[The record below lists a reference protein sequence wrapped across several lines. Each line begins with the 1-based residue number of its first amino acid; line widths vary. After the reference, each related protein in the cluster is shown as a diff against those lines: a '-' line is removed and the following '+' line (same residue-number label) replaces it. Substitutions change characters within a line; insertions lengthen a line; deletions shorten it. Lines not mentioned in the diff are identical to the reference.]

1 MQFYKSSV
9 FAVVALCAT
18 LFASSSAYA
27 ADADATGI
35 VPKLAISFNDKT
47 LASVGSVT
55 MAGQTSVSAD
65 KFVEATNGYALDMGA
80 VGSAVTLYS
89 GSTGQLSGNNSSAGA
104 DTAAPFSV
112 SIFGT
117 VPNTARQILF
127 QAQYYTSAR
136 GVSVGFDADGNLTYW
151 WVGNTSGWSTAQ
163 NITMPENHDWTK
175 VHHYVFSFGNG
186 TDGIM
191 RFYVDGQPVST
202 LSPLNNYK
210 AKESDDNYR
219 NPAAKSYQGLYL
231 GNGFAMN
238 KYSST
243 AGIVDDVRFYADSA
257 SAQAIDSVNYVLSD
271 AMVARLYRNLIGDD
285 AVVKIGT
292 AGYASLAAALDVV
305 QPGQTL
311 TLNDN
316 IVLTESATIPAGV
329 NIDFGEYAI
338 TTETDG
344 VALTATSDIYEIT
357 SETTGDTTTFSKSYL
372 DDVVV
377 WNGATG
383 ASWGTAG
390 NWLVKGETATAV
402 PSSTDTIVFPAHID
416 SARSVVIDAATSAGT
431 VLVSGKYAFT
441 GDYAFAA
448 TTLTVKD
455 SGELGIA
462 SASAYTGAITVNG
475 DSAAIRVSVGDGVAY
490 TLGALS
496 LENANSDIG
505 KRNSYLYIDSGVV
518 SFSNTCRIHT
528 QIAAGATAVVSA
540 DISSHINGYFVWF
553 SGDGDLVFNGATL
566 NMNAKGDFG
575 SAISKFAGTVS
586 LTNGTAV
593 TFSNNNNTTPVNAL
607 GTGKLV
613 LAGCTL
619 AGGNASGNG
628 YVYGSSSI
636 EVVAGTVNNCTST
649 FAMPLDKVLVTGGPA
664 ELTKAQRTVLTTTKG
679 TMTGGAAISAET
691 KALGWKVKTVV
702 NAIEQA
708 VSNYTVELYKSGFAI
723 ILR

>member
-1 MQFYKSSV
+1 MQFNKSSV
-9 FAVVALCAT
+9 FAAVALCAT

-47 LASVGSVT
+47 LTSVGSVA
-55 MAGQTSVSAD
+55 MAGQSAVPAE
-65 KFVEATNGYALDMGA
+65 KFVEATNGCALDMDA

-89 GSTGQLSGNNSSAGA
+89 GSTGQLSGNSSA

-136 GVSVGFDADGNLTYW
+136 GVSVGFDASGKLTYW
-151 WVGNTSGWSTAQ
+151 WVGNTTGWSTAQ

-210 AKESDDNYR
+210 AKESDGNYR

-238 KYSST
+238 NYSST
-243 AGIVDDVRFYADSA
+243 AGIVDDVRFYADSGA
-257 SAQAIDSVNYVLSD
+257 AQAIDGVNYVLSD
-271 AMVARLYRNLIGDD
+271 AMVEKLYRNLIGDD

-292 AGYASLAAALDVV
+292 AGYDSLAAALAVV

-316 IVLTESATIPAGV
+316 IVLTESAAIPAGV
-329 NIDFGEYAI
+329 DIDFGSYTI
-338 TTETDG
+338 TTTTEG
-344 VALTATSDIYEIT
+344 VALSATSDIYTI
-357 SETTGDTTTFSKSYL
+357 SSTTADSTTTFAKTYL
-372 DDVVV
+372 DNVIV
-377 WNGATG
+377 WNGASG
-383 ASWGTAG
+383 ASWGTPD
-390 NWLVKGETATAV
+390 NWLVKGETATAL
-402 PSSTDTIVFPAHID
+402 PSASDTAIFPQHLD
-416 SARSVVIDAATSAGT
+416 SSRTVAIDAAVSAGA
-431 VLVSGKYAFT
+431 VVFNGKYT
-441 GDYAFAA
+441 ISGDYALTA
-448 TTLTVKD
+448 TSLKV
-455 SGELGIA
+455 SGTGEFTIG
-462 SASAYTGAITVNG
+462 SATAYTGAIAVDGTSGIV
-475 DSAAIRVSVGDGVAY
+475 RVDVGADVEY
-490 TLGALS
+490 TIGGLS
-496 LENANSDIG
+496 LTDQPSDL
-505 KRNSYLYIDSGVV
+505 KNRNCYLYIDSGVV
-518 SFSNTCRIHT
+518 SFSNTCRMHT
-528 QIAAGATAVVSA
+528 SVEAGATAIVTANLTSYVR
-540 DISSHINGYFVWF
+540 DYYQWF
-553 SGDGDLVFNGATL
+553 LGTGDLVFNGATL
-566 NMNAKGDFG
+566 DMSGKGDYG
-575 SAISKFAGTVS
+575 SAIARFAGTLT
-586 LTNGTAV
+586 LTNSASV

-607 GTGKLV
+607 GTGKVV

-619 AGGNASGNG
+619 GGGNEGGAG
-628 YVYGSSSI
+628 YVFGNSSI
-636 EVVAGTVNNCTST
+636 EVVAGTVNTCTST
-649 FAMPLDKVLVTGGPA
+649 FALPLDKVVVTGGLA

-679 TMTGGAAISAET
+679 TLTTGAAISDET
-691 KALGWKVKTVV
+691 KAFGWKVKTVV

>member
-1 MQFYKSSV
+1 MQFNKTSV
-9 FAVVALCAT
+9 FAAVALCAT

-55 MAGQTSVSAD
+55 MAGQSAVPAE
-65 KFVEATNGYALDMGA
+65 KFVEATNGYALDMDA

-89 GSTGQLSGNNSSAGA
+89 GSTGQLSGNSNTE
-104 DTAAPFSV
+104 TAAPFAV

-117 VPNTARQILF
+117 VLNTGRQILF

-136 GVSVGFDADGNLTYW
+136 GVSVGFDASGNLTYW
-151 WVGNTSGWSTAQ
+151 WVNNTTGWSEAQ

-186 TDGIM
+186 ANGIV

-202 LSPLNNYK
+202 LSPLNNYGGG
-210 AKESDDNYR
+210 YR

-238 KYSST
+238 NYSST

-257 SAQAIDSVNYVLSD
+257 SAQAIDGVNYVLSD

-316 IVLTESATIPAGV
+316 IVLTESASIPAGV
-329 NIDFGEYAI
+329 DIDFGEYTI

-344 VALTATSDIYEIT
+344 VALTGTSDIYEIT
-357 SETTGDTTTFSKSYL
+357 SETAGDTTTFSKSYL

-402 PSSTDTIVFPAHID
+402 PSLTDTIVFPPHID
-416 SARSVVIDAATSAGT
+416 SVRSVVIDATASAGT

-593 TFSNNNNTTPVNAL
+593 TFSNNNNTTPANAL

-619 AGGNASGNG
+619 AGGNVSGNG

-649 FAMPLDKVLVTGGPA
+649 FAMPLDNVLVTGGSA

-679 TMTGGAAISAET
+679 TLTGGAAISDET
-691 KALGWKVKTVV
+691 KAFGWKVKTVV

>member
-1 MQFYKSSV
+1 MQFNKTSV

-18 LFASSSAYA
+18 LLASSSAYA

-35 VPKLAISFNDKT
+35 GPKLAISFNDKT

-55 MAGQTSVSAD
+55 MAGQSAVPAE
-65 KFVEATNGYALDMGA
+65 KFVEATNGYALDMDA

-89 GSTGQLSGNNSSAGA
+89 GSTGQLSGNSSTE
-104 DTAAPFSV
+104 TAAPFAV

-117 VPNTARQILF
+117 IPNTGRQILF

-136 GVSVGFDADGNLTYW
+136 GVSVGFDTSGSLTYW
-151 WVGNTSGWSTAQ
+151 WVNNTTGWSDAQ

-186 TDGIM
+186 ANGIV

-202 LSPLNNYK
+202 LSPLNNYGGG
-210 AKESDDNYR
+210 YR

-238 KYSST
+238 NYSST
-243 AGIVDDVRFYADSA
+243 AGIVDDVRFYADSGA
-257 SAQAIDSVNYVLSD
+257 AQAIDGVNYVLSD

-329 NIDFGEYAI
+329 DIDFGEYAI

-372 DDVVV
+372 DGVAV

-390 NWLVKGETATAV
+390 NWLVKGETATAA
-402 PSSTDTIVFPAHID
+402 PSATDTIVFPAHLD
-416 SARSVVIDAATSAGT
+416 PVRSVVIDAAVSAGT
-431 VLVSGKYAFT
+431 VLMCGKYAFS
-441 GDYAFAA
+441 GDYALAAA
-448 TTLTVKD
+448 TLKVKD
-455 SGELGIA
+455 SGEFGIA

-475 DSAAIRVSVGDGVAY
+475 DSSAVRVDVGDGVEY
-490 TLGALS
+490 TLGELS
-496 LENANSDIG
+496 LEAQNSDLR

-540 DISSHINGYFVWF
+540 DISSYVKDYFVWF
-553 SGDGDLVFNGATL
+553 SGEGDLVLDGATL
-566 NMNAKGDFG
+566 NMNGKGDYG
-575 SAISKFAGTVS
+575 SAISKFAGTLT

-619 AGGNASGNG
+619 SGGDASGAG